1 MSATPND
8 IEQAAERA
16 VRATLLAIG
25 IDVANPLQAQRDF
38 AIMREIGRLA
48 MDAEFRK
55 DLEHTRRWRLA
66 MEAAQSKGFLT
77 IVGLVVTGTATAFIV
92 GLQAI
97 FGKN

>member
-1 MSATPND
+1 MSATPSD

-16 VRATLLAIG
+16 VHATLLTIG

-38 AIMREIGRLA
+38 AIMREVGRLI

-92 GLQAI
+92 GMQALL
-97 FGKN
+97 GRH

>member
-1 MSATPND
+1 MSAPRED

-16 VRATLLAIG
+16 VRATLLTIG
-25 IDVANPLQAQRDF
+25 IDIANPLQAQRDF

-66 MEAAQSKGFLT
+66 MEAAHSKGFLT
-77 IVGLVVTGTATAFIV
+77 IVGLVVTGTATALFV

-97 FGKN
+97 FGRH